1 MQKNYIQ
8 IECDIIEW
16 GLQNDA
22 KKMQTNAMWLHLMWF
37 VKLVMQQDLNK
48 MDVIF

>member
-16 GLQNDA
+16 HLQNDA
-22 KKMQTNAMWLHLMWF
+22 KKMQTNAM
-37 VKLVMQQDLNK
+37 
-48 MDVIF
+48 